1 MNKVECDLHG
11 VRMPELRS
19 GARRSKRVDDLYP
32 TQQPVDQ
39 GDNWLLPAQNR
50 TRRRVGGGRGRG
62 GGNAT
67 GVAKGPSLAA
77 PTRPTAAGRGRGI
90 RLIDLDPEPCEV
102 LPEAVA
108 VGTGEPPH
116 NQVEVV
122 ADIGV
127 GMEGG
132 SGDKVNAVEEEAS
145 TTPVPERVRPAYLF
159 LVPGSLVYLE
169 ILYLENVYAVMLF
182 SIFSGGS
189 ITSPLDPIYYIQTT
203 ILIRVILDDSSPS
216 SLHSSY
222 PTRNE

>member
-1 MNKVECDLHG
+1 VHG

-32 TQQPVDQ
+32 TPQPIDQ
-39 GDNWLLPAQNR
+39 GENWLLPAQNR
-50 TRRRVGGGRGRG
+50 TRRRVGAGRGRG
-62 GGNAT
+62 GGNAAA
-67 GVAKGPSLAA
+67 VAKGTSPAI

-108 VGTGEPPH
+108 LGVAAEPLI

-132 SGDKVNAVEEEAS
+132 SAEKVNGVEEEAS
-145 TTPVPERVRPAYLF
+145 ATPVPERVCPVYLLLF
-159 LVPGSLVYLE
+159 LASLVSFEMSYLE
-169 ILYLENVYAVMLF
+169 HVYAVM
-182 SIFSGGS
+182 
-189 ITSPLDPIYYIQTT
+189 
-203 ILIRVILDDSSPS
+203 
-216 SLHSSY
+216 
-222 PTRNE
+222 

>member
-1 MNKVECDLHG
+1 MHG
-11 VRMPELRS
+11 VMMPELRS

-32 TQQPVDQ
+32 TPQPIDQ
-39 GDNWLLPAQNR
+39 GDNWLQPAQNR

-67 GVAKGPSLAA
+67 GLAKGPSQVV

-108 VGTGEPPH
+108 LGAAEPLY

-122 ADIGV
+122 ADIGI

-132 SGDKVNAVEEEAS
+132 SGDKVNGVEEEAS
-145 TTPVPERVRPAYLF
+145 ATPVPERVCPAYSFALF
-159 LVPGSLVYLE
+159 GVTV
-169 ILYLENVYAVMLF
+169 
-182 SIFSGGS
+182 IF
-189 ITSPLDPIYYIQTT
+189 
-203 ILIRVILDDSSPS
+203 
-216 SLHSSY
+216 
-222 PTRNE
+222 